1 MKMLSSIHNDHVG
14 RTSSFAYVMIRS
26 CFRHMISA
34 QVVLIIFQSINNDK
48 ELFLIHHLPSS
59 IYLLPIIIYHN
70 TMKMN
75 TAYLNNKRVSDWQI
89 ILYVRTLYQY
99 VSIRVLSSR

>member
-34 QVVLIIFQSINNDK
+34 QVVLIIFQSINPK
-48 ELFLIHHLPSS
+48 SS
-59 IYLLPIIIYHN
+59 FSFIIYHHQF
-70 TMKMN
+70 TC
-75 TAYLNNKRVSDWQI
+75 
-89 ILYVRTLYQY
+89 YQ
-99 VSIRVLSSR
+99 SSFITIQ

>member
-34 QVVLIIFQSINNDK
+34 QVVLIIFQSIK
-48 ELFLIHHLPSS
+48 IKPKSS
-59 IYLLPIIIYHN
+59 FSSIIYHHQF
-70 TMKMN
+70 TC
-75 TAYLNNKRVSDWQI
+75 YE
-89 ILYVRTLYQY
+89 
-99 VSIRVLSSR
+99 SSFITIQ